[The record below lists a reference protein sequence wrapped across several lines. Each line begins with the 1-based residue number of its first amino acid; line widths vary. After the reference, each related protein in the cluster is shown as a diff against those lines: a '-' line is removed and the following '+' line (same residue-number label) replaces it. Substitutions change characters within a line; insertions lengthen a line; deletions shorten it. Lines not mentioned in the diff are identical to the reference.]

1 MNRPRLAKVLLAIPL
16 VLVDTGL
23 CLLAGFLMVE
33 AFVGGAMTLPAPWWI
48 APVSAISALTL
59 IAGLI
64 FVGSGAI
71 QHLHDLRDPGRVLTR
86 SLQGLG
92 VNLLG
97 AVLGVLLIPVFLL
110 SGAVLA
116 ATH

>member
-1 MNRPRLAKVLLAIPL
+1 MNQPRLVKVLVAIPL
-16 VLVDTGL
+16 VAVDTGL

-33 AFVGGAMTLPAPWWI
+33 AFVGGAMTFPALWWI
-48 APVSAISALTL
+48 APVSAISALTFV
-59 IAGLI
+59 AALI

-71 QHLHDLRDPGRVLTR
+71 QHLHHLREPERVLTC

-97 AVLGVLLIPVFLL
+97 LVLGVLLMFLFLL

>member
-1 MNRPRLAKVLLAIPL
+1 MNQPRLVKILLAIPL

-23 CLLAGFLMVE
+23 CLLAGFLMVG
-33 AFVGGAMTLPAPWWI
+33 AFVGGAMSFPALWWI
-48 APVSAISALTL
+48 APVSAISALTF
-59 IAGLI
+59 IAALI

-71 QHLHDLRDPGRVLTR
+71 QHLRDLRDPERVLTC

-97 AVLGVLLIPVFLL
+97 VVLGVLLLALFLL